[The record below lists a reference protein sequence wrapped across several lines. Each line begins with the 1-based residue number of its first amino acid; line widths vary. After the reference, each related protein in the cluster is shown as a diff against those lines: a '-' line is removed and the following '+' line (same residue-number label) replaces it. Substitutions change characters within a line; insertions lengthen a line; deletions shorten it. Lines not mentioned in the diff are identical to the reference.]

1 MKRDIEGRDDLY
13 QILRDFYELLMDDE
27 NLSPFF
33 KKFRDQQV
41 LTQHLHD
48 LVEFWDGA
56 LFYSG
61 NYGKNVMDIHRK
73 IHLTR
78 PIGNLHVD
86 SWINLFEAAVD
97 SNFTGEVSDT
107 LKNRARSIATVMK
120 IKFSQEN

>member
-1 MKRDIEGRDDLY
+1 MKRDVEGRDDLH
-13 QILRDFYELLMDDE
+13 QILRDFYELLMYDE
-27 NLSPFF
+27 
-33 KKFRDQQV
+33 KFRDQQV

-78 PIGNLHVD
+78 PISNLHVD

-97 SNFTGEVSDT
+97 SNFTGEVADT